1 MNKFNNDLEYKEYDF
16 TLELYHTYKNS
27 CVLMLHDKVI
37 SSFTFLC
44 SSNGSQGFCLYTLE
58 DEDFVGYYSLW
69 KVKIFIP
76 IYVERVPYVKNI
88 SNIGVYYKEN
98 GNYFKVNEMY
108 SFNTS
113 PALAI
118 TITNIV
124 YPIVLTNDNNN
135 LFMDIEICKR

>member
-1 MNKFNNDLEYKEYDF
+1 MNKFDDNLKYKEYDF
-16 TLELYHTYKNS
+16 TLELYYTYKNS

-58 DEDFVGYYSLW
+58 DEDFVGYYSVW

-88 SNIGVYYKEN
+88 TNIGIYYKE
-98 GNYFKVNEMY
+98 GDNYFKVNEMY
-108 SFNTS
+108 TFNTS
-113 PALAI
+113 PAIAI
-118 TITNIV
+118 TTAFKV
-124 YPIVLTNDNNN
+124 YPMVLTSDKNN
-135 LFMDIEICKR
+135 LFMDIEICKQ